1 MEFTA
6 EELAEVEKIKAKYP
20 NSDAAIMPLLWKAQK
35 KWGWISDD
43 VIRYLAYLLQMP
55 IARIEGIA
63 SFYTMYFK
71 KQPGRHHIQVCTNVS
86 CMLQGGEEMLAKF
99 SDKLGIKSGETT
111 ADGVFSL
118 EEVECMG
125 ACGYAPM
132 IAVDEEYIENLD
144 IDKIDEI
151 IEKYR
156 S

>member
-20 NSDAAIMPLLWKAQK
+20 NPDAAIMPLLWKAQK

-55 IARIEGIA
+55 IAQIEGVA

-86 CMLQGGEEMLAKF
+86 CMLKGGEEVLAKF
-99 SDKLGIKSGETT
+99 SEKLGIKPGETT
-111 ADGVFSL
+111 PDGAFSL

-132 IAVDEEYIENLD
+132 IAVDEEYIENID
-144 IDKIDEI
+144 INKIDEI

>member
-86 CMLQGGEEMLAKF
+86 CMLHGGEEMLAKF

-111 ADGVFSL
+111 ADGAFSL

-144 IDKIDEI
+144 INKIDEI